1 MAKTKIL
8 NLRIDADLKKEIKKL
23 AEEDGRSVSNWV
35 TYLIKK
41 EVKKARK
48 VRTEAQQEA
57 VEQAESS

>member
-8 NLRIDADLKKEIKKL
+8 NLRIDADLKKEIKRL

-48 VRTEAQQEA
+48 GREEVEAA
-57 VEQAESS
+57 ASDSS

>member
-48 VRTEAQQEA
+48 AREEAEVA
-57 VEQAESS
+57 ASDSS

>member
-41 EVKKARK
+41 EIKKARK
-48 VRTEAQQEA
+48 AR
-57 VEQAESS
+57 VEVAEPGEDLPT